1 MMTRD
6 HPGTSGSFILAPN
19 GPLQKAMFRV
29 CSLVSMQK
37 GDQAGIEGSNVR
49 LFGRKE
55 RRRMNRK
62 ASIRLTEDMKRVI
75 TEQRLGFV
83 ASVCPD
89 GTPNLS
95 PKGTTTVWDDDHLIF
110 ADICSPGTVA
120 NVQLQPVVEINVVD
134 PVARKGYR
142 FKGPAT
148 VYQEGPFFEQAVAF
162 YRERGTTSPIQHIVL
177 VKVEHA
183 VPLISPVYDQGK
195 IEEQVRQQWLHYWQ
209 TLYAHE
215 SEAATLVGNDG

>member
-1 MMTRD
+1 M
-6 HPGTSGSFILAPN
+6 
-19 GPLQKAMFRV
+19 
-29 CSLVSMQK
+29 
-37 GDQAGIEGSNVR
+37 
-49 LFGRKE
+49 
-55 RRRMNRK
+55 
-62 ASIRLTEDMKRVI
+62 
-75 TEQRLGFV
+75 

-95 PKGTTTVWDDDHLIF
+95 PKGTTAVWDDEHLIF

-120 NVQLQPVVEINVVD
+120 NVQQQAVVEINVVD

-162 YRERGTTSPIQHIVL
+162 YRDRGTTSAIQNIVL
-177 VKVEHA
+177 VKVERA

-195 IEEQVRQQWLHYWQ
+195 TEVQVRQQWLQYWQ
-209 TLYAHE
+209 TLYAQG
-215 SEAATLVGNDG
+215 SEAATLVGNDGEGKKRAFRTEM

>member
-1 MMTRD
+1 M
-6 HPGTSGSFILAPN
+6 
-19 GPLQKAMFRV
+19 KA
-29 CSLVSMQK
+29 
-37 GDQAGIEGSNVR
+37 
-49 LFGRKE
+49 
-55 RRRMNRK
+55 K
-62 ASIRLTEDMKRVI
+62 AKPRLTEDMKRVI
-75 TEQRLGFV
+75 NEQRLGFV

-95 PKGTTTVWDDDHLIF
+95 PKGTTTVWDDEHLIF

-120 NVQLQPVVEINVVD
+120 NVQQQAVVEINVVD

-162 YRERGTTSPIQHIVL
+162 YRDRGTTSAIQNIVL
-177 VKVEHA
+177 VKVERA

-195 IEEQVRQQWLHYWQ
+195 PEKQVRQQWLQYWE
-209 TLYAHE
+209 TLYRHG